1 MAFHVS
7 CCTHW
12 AFLGYSWGISGIL
25 DGIIPGHSWGIYGI
39 PIDPGANLTVIL
51 NCVSRLG
58 FIAQHASYFPQL
70 MGKVGVITA
79 LEGSSNV

>member
-25 DGIIPGHSWGIYGI
+25 DGIIPGHSWGIHGI
-39 PIDPGANLTVIL
+39 PIDLGANLTVINL
-51 NCVSRLG
+51 PAMLSQFYL
-58 FIAQHASYFPQL
+58 
-70 MGKVGVITA
+70 A
-79 LEGSSNV
+79 LTIHC